1 MKTIN
6 FIIFFSAFFAV
17 YSLVNVYIFIKIG
30 KIVPHNTASK
40 AIYIISCVL
49 VSFSFLAGRLLEK
62 VTICT
67 VSDIFIWIGSFW
79 MAFMVY
85 LLIFFLFSDIIFMSD
100 RLIHWLPHGINY
112 NRYRTNVI
120 STLIIMIAAAVIVFA
135 GYLNSIN
142 PIVRKLDVFVD
153 KNAGTV
159 KELNVA
165 MVSDIHLGIIISNSR
180 LRTLVQS
187 INDLEPDVVLL
198 AGDIVD
204 EDIAPVI
211 KQNLGETLRNI
222 KARYG
227 TFAVTGNHEFIGGG
241 GSVVCFSLVTDPV
254 YVVRPGIR
262 NYNDSYAVPEVET
275 WEHIPGESVEDLIYR
290 IGGVTGNV
298 DLARSTI
305 QSNST
310 SVPVWNRGAG
320 FSDALISSGDT
331 LRLVVQGNDI
341 YVAGAVHQRGI
352 IAYIPGAPVSA
363 YIERAGGSLYN
374 GSTGGTTLT
383 RDGVPIASGKE
394 ALEREVLPGDVIEVP
409 YSWIARHSQEI
420 GILATVVGITSTII
434 YLTR

>member
-1 MKTIN
+1 MILLFMIPLIFAQLDADAADQSGSTVQEFSIFEPVDRNEYILGAGDVLQMVVQGGTSEVMLLSGLPAISACQVSGDGMIQLSGIGQLNVMSLTI
-6 FIIFFSAFFAV
+6 ADAETD
-17 YSLVNVYIFIKIG
+17 LQR
-30 KIVPHNTASK
+30 
-40 AIYIISCVL
+40 L
-49 VSFSFLAGRLLEK
+49 VSLYYPGTSVGLGLLQPRTVK
-62 VTICT
+62 VWINGMVERPGQYTLYAINR
-67 VSDIFIWIGSFW
+67 VSDLVSDAGGLSSYSSRTGW
-79 MAFMVY
+79 MINTLGDSTFVN
-85 LLIFFLFSDIIFMSD
+85 LQFD
-100 RLIHWLPHGINY
+100 RGTGRP
-112 NRYRTNVI
+112 V
-120 STLIIMIAAAVIVFA
+120 AD
-135 GYLNSIN
+135 
-142 PIVRKLDVFVD
+142 PFVD
-153 KNAGTV
+153 
-159 KELNVA
+159 
-165 MVSDIHLGIIISNSR
+165 
-180 LRTLVQS
+180 
-187 INDLEPDVVLL
+187 
-198 AGDIVD
+198 
-204 EDIAPVI
+204 
-211 KQNLGETLRNI
+211 
-222 KARYG
+222 
-227 TFAVTGNHEFIGGG
+227 G